1 MFGTAVRA
9 WPSPVLWPGGHVQD
23 AVLARDRSARPFPG
37 RRLATAQASGA
48 VTWSMGYDV
57 HITRHAPWWADETE
71 QITTQEWAAV
81 VAADS
86 DLEMVQVAGVS
97 PRGQDAVLEY
107 RHAWL
112 AQMVTYPE
120 RDTRGAWLD
129 WRDGRIVVTHPDEL
143 LLEKMREIAGV
154 LGARVQGDDCEYY
167 DE

>member
-1 MFGTAVRA
+1 
-9 WPSPVLWPGGHVQD
+9 
-23 AVLARDRSARPFPG
+23 
-37 RRLATAQASGA
+37 
-48 VTWSMGYDV
+48 MGYDV
-57 HITRHAPWWADETE
+57 HITRRTPWWSDEGE

-86 DLEMVQVAGVS
+86 DLEMVQVARVS

-112 AQMVTYPE
+112 AQMVPHPE

-129 WRDGRIVVTHPDEL
+129 WRDGRIVVKHPDEL
-143 LLEKMREIAGV
+143 LLEKMREIAEV